1 MGSTSHNWT
10 KLRWALIP
18 FAAAALT
25 LAVLHRAHPV
35 QADQAPPPTIKTL
48 KLGEARPGTLYSMTL
63 AVKDPTQLQGANAVL
78 ATIKDAQG
86 VIDSKWLHT
95 ADLDFYLTLRP
106 RAAGPVTVTLSS
118 TTPAPEITTTLHK
131 ILQAPA
137 LPTET
142 PGAIAAAPN
151 NTWQT
156 AQPIEFGQTIYGS
169 DDERPYAPSRNED
182 GYAAMVKGF
191 QWFKFTFKEPKPR
204 LVYFTLNVT
213 DRDVPL
219 DVDIFEPGKDDVI
232 PYNKGEF
239 VYQVEATQNY
249 PGLYKFRT
257 RILEPN
263 HDYYIRVAG
272 NHPAYQLHT
281 SDFPIPPYTDP
292 HQAVRAGMDFLV
304 NMGDSWLSNTPRR
317 GAVALRTT
325 MQHSETQLCIA
336 CHPAQFTTRGYL
348 TAVHNGYAPTQR
360 PQLEFLADRLYN
372 NARPL
377 YGEPNTNWVRV
388 IYTARTVSSRLP
400 LLVNQFE
407 QNVTHDKP
415 RPNFAIPYAEYLKI
429 HYKGLKEM
437 PGDEADGCEPDVSPF
452 EIATQSWQTFDMVYK
467 QTKDE
472 QWRAERDHVETLA
485 LSDAPKNMIDLNWKI
500 MLLATIDRAKY
511 QSQLDQLIA
520 QLYEYETPQGAW
532 PYPFDKKAKTADFI
546 SYNAVLAVAMA
557 GRRPETDDHLAVAVK
572 AMLAAQRQEGSWEGD
587 PVYQGFNTPFR
598 ATQFAVMALSTL
610 YPGTTQAKNW
620 DAAYPAPPTRLAKK
634 NLPLLLSQLD
644 QYWDPAPGPVLK
656 QIREVLLKSDQP
668 LAREAAARAI
678 GHMADPGSLP
688 ALMQALGDQTKMVQ
702 TSAAYAVRM
711 ILSRRQDVAPEGRKL
726 LIAALASPTPRTR
739 WGAAR
744 VFNQHFRDLT
754 GDKDLLAAL
763 ERTVNDPVP
772 FVRFEAASGLW
783 RWYYW
788 QVNQPEMRRTTLET
802 LATRMNVETDAM
814 VRRGLEESIYDL
826 LDENTGYLTAWV
838 RASAEDDDKKRIGNG
853 YESVVRDQAQVLAK
867 VLREGTPSGREGIL
881 NALWDFHI
889 RHYALPP
896 LKENTVS
903 IGLPAVLTKYVS
915 GVPDLHRPGYEYPP
929 YREAV
934 DFKYDVH
941 NGFFQTR
948 IGNDSDL
955 IHFFKSS
962 GPELEEALLACLK
975 DANDTMKIEVLK
987 AGSTLSG
994 AADERFTLA
1003 ALTLSED
1010 SSPEVRQTVRY
1021 VYEEEQ
1027 RGALNLDPPP
1037 AAQEDVSSRPKRSEV
1052 EGPAVPPTTRADISW
1067 WLAVSERTKLLLSS
1081 TTRSVPQVSLLRPG
1095 IPATDPE
1102 GEHQLSTLSSRAEP
1116 RDLQFYFT
1124 SNNAI
1129 ASPPQKELSSRP
1141 ERTQI
1146 SYLATFPTATYVPFL
1161 QRKPQEAGQ
1170 SHQASLEIWG
1180 SEAEGLAV
1188 PAPDPRLV
1196 TKIVEILQH
1205 GNPDS
1210 QAVVFPMLA
1219 TLPNESPWTTQPEV
1233 LSALRTL
1240 LEQQPRPAN
1249 YAQVL
1254 NAASSFKT
1262 LMRETNLQQQV
1273 LEGLN
1278 DPNPEV
1284 QRAAIRVSL
1293 EHFLADPQTEPLVK
1307 TSFAHLDPS
1316 ATSILLEEVGDPKFM
1331 NRHAGVSGGAISQDQ
1346 AYFLN
1351 KNLVAIKRP
1360 TDLLDNPLVLST
1372 VLASLHNPDNN
1383 VRAAGLDTLRK
1394 VKGVEQR
1401 PEFHAAMEQLQND
1414 NNPRLKLIAAS
1425 VLQGKKLSEALKDV
1439 QPGSVLDFNYF
1450 VAKIEP
1456 ILATQGA
1463 DGKACVFCHASHV
1476 IFKLRPPNDQ
1486 GVFSDQDSEDNY
1498 KYAMH
1503 VVDIN
1508 DPTKS
1513 LILIKPTRPTDSAG
1527 NVGDYLATHNGGQRW
1542 HGNEQSWQYRT
1553 ILEWIRGGRLE
1564 TAVVAK

>member
-1 MGSTSHNWT
+1 V
-10 KLRWALIP
+10 ALHK
-18 FAAAALT
+18 T
-25 LAVLHRAHPV
+25 RPV
-35 QADQAPPPTIKTL
+35 QADQAPPPTQKTL
-48 KLGEARPGTLYSMTL
+48 KLGEAQPGTLYAFTL
-63 AVKDPTQLQGANAVL
+63 AIKNPTQLQGADAVL

-118 TTPAPEITTTLHK
+118 TNQPPEITISLKK
-131 ILQAPA
+131 ILQAPT
-137 LPTET
+137 LPAQT
-142 PGAIAAAPN
+142 PGVIAAAPN
-151 NTWQT
+151 GTWQT
-156 AQPIEFGQTIYGS
+156 AQPFEFGQTVYGA

-182 GYAAMVKGF
+182 GYAAMLKGF

-219 DVDIFEPGKDDVI
+219 DIDIFQPGKDDVA

-263 HDYYIRVAG
+263 HDYYIRIAG

-281 SDFPIPPYTDP
+281 SDFPVPPYADP

-348 TAVHNGYAPTQR
+348 TAVKNGYAPTQR

-400 LLVNQFE
+400 LLTNQFE

-415 RPNFAIPYAEYLKI
+415 RPNFSIPYAQYLKI
-429 HYKGLKEM
+429 HYKNLKEM
-437 PGDEADGCEPDVSPF
+437 PGDEPDGCEPDVSPF

-467 QTKDE
+467 QTKDQ
-472 QWRAERDHVETLA
+472 QWINERDHVEQLA
-485 LSDAPKNMIDLNWKI
+485 TAYEPKNMIDLNWKI
-500 MLLATIDRAKY
+500 MLLATIDKTKY
-511 QSQLDQLIA
+511 QTQLDQLIT

-557 GRRPETDDHLAVAVK
+557 GRRPETDDHLALAVK
-572 AMLAAQRQEGSWEGD
+572 AMMAAQRQEGSWEGD

-610 YPGTTQAKNW
+610 YPGTTEAKNW
-620 DAAYPAPPTRLAKK
+620 DAAYPAPPTKLAKN

-644 QYWDPAPGPVLK
+644 QYWDPAPEPVLK
-656 QIREVLLKSDQP
+656 QIREVLVKSDQP

-711 ILSRRQDVAPEGRKL
+711 ILSRRQDSAPEGRKL
-726 LIAALASPTPRTR
+726 LIAALSSPNPRER

-754 GDKDLLAAL
+754 GDPALLSAL
-763 ERTVNDPVP
+763 ERAINDPVP

-788 QVNQPEMRRTTLET
+788 QVDQPDMRRTTLET

-838 RASAEDDDKKRIGNG
+838 RASAEDADKKRIGDG
-853 YESVVRDQAQVLAK
+853 YESVVHDQAQVLAK
-867 VLREGTPSGREGIL
+867 VLKEGTPLGREGIL

-1003 ALTLSED
+1003 ALTLSQD
-1010 SSPEVRQTVRY
+1010 PNPEVRQTVRY
-1021 VYEEEQ
+1021 VYEDGQ

-1037 AAQEDVSSRPKRSEV
+1037 AVPVTQ
-1052 EGPAVPPTTRADISW
+1052 PAAHLTKPALPLTTAPSF
-1067 WLAVSERTKLLLSS
+1067 
-1081 TTRSVPQVSLLRPG
+1081 
-1095 IPATDPE
+1095 
-1102 GEHQLSTLSSRAEP
+1102 LSSRAEP
-1116 RDLQFYFT
+1116 RDLRFHFT
-1124 SNNAI
+1124 SNEAN
-1129 ASPPQKELSSRP
+1129 ASPQKISLSSRLPRLAVGP
-1141 ERTQI
+1141 ER
-1146 SYLATFPTATYVPFL
+1146 SV
-1161 QRKPQEAGQ
+1161 
-1170 SHQASLEIWG
+1170 
-1180 SEAEGLAV
+1180 AEGPAL
-1188 PAPDPRLV
+1188 PAPPPPNPQLV
-1196 TKIVEILQH
+1196 TQIVEILNH

-1210 QAVVFPMLA
+1210 QAVVLPMLA
-1219 TLPNESPWTTQPEV
+1219 ALPSDSSWANQPEV
-1233 LSALRTL
+1233 LTALRAL

-1249 YAQVL
+1249 YAAVL
-1254 NAASSFKT
+1254 NASSSFKT

-1273 LEGLN
+1273 LSGLN

-1284 QRAAIRVSL
+1284 QRASIRVSL
-1293 EHFLADPQTEPLVK
+1293 EHFLLDPQTGPLVN

-1360 TDLLDNPLVLST
+1360 ADLLGNPLVLTT
-1372 VLASLHNPDNN
+1372 VLNSLHNPDNN

-1394 VKGVEQR
+1394 VKGIEQR
-1401 PEFHAAMEQLQND
+1401 PEFRAAMEQLQND

-1513 LILIKPTRPTDSAG
+1513 LMLIKPTRPTDSAG

-1564 TAVVAK
+1564 TASVAK

>member
-1 MGSTSHNWT
+1 M
-10 KLRWALIP
+10 K
-18 FAAAALT
+18 
-25 LAVLHRAHPV
+25 
-35 QADQAPPPTIKTL
+35 
-48 KLGEARPGTLYSMTL
+48 
-63 AVKDPTQLQGANAVL
+63 
-78 ATIKDAQG
+78 
-86 VIDSKWLHT
+86 T
-95 ADLDFYLTLRP
+95 AD
-106 RAAGPVTVTLSS
+106 AI
-118 TTPAPEITTTLHK
+118 AP
-131 ILQAPA
+131 
-137 LPTET
+137 
-142 PGAIAAAPN
+142 GVIAAAPN
-151 NTWQT
+151 GTWET
-156 AQPIEFGQTIYGS
+156 AQPFEFGQTIYGS
-169 DDERPYAPSRNED
+169 DDERPYAPSMRED

-191 QWFKFTFKEPKPR
+191 QWFKFTFKGEKPR

-219 DVDIFEPGKDDVI
+219 DVDIFQLAPDKTDVAL
-232 PYNKGEF
+232 YNTGEF

-257 RILEPN
+257 RILQPGQE
-263 HDYYIRVAG
+263 YYVRVAG

-292 HQAVRAGMDFLV
+292 HQAVRAGMDFLI

-348 TAVHNGYAPTQR
+348 TAVHNGYPPTQR
-360 PQLEFLADRLYN
+360 AQLEFLADRLYN

-377 YGEPNTNWVRV
+377 YGETHTNWVRV

-400 LLVNQFE
+400 LIVDQFE

-415 RPNFAIPYAEYLKI
+415 RPNFSVPYAEYLKI
-429 HYKGLKEM
+429 HYKNLKEM

-472 QWRAERDHVETLA
+472 EWLTQRDHVERLA
-485 LSDAPKNMIDLNWKI
+485 LPYEPKNMIDLNWKI
-500 MLLATIDRAKY
+500 MLLSTINRAKY
-511 QSQLDQLIA
+511 QAEIDQLID
-520 QLYEYETPQGAW
+520 QLYSYETPQGGW
-532 PYPFDKKAKTADFI
+532 PYPFDKKAKTADFV

-557 GRRPETDDHLAVAVK
+557 GRRPETDEHLALAVK

-620 DAAYPAPPTRLAKK
+620 DAAFPAPPTKLAKN

-644 QYWDPAPGPVLK
+644 QYWDLAPEPVLK
-656 QIREVLLKSDQP
+656 QIREVLVKSDQP

-678 GHMADPGSLP
+678 GHMADAGSLP

-702 TSAAYAVRM
+702 SSAAYAVRM
-711 ILSRRQDVAPEGRKL
+711 ILSRRQDAAPEGRKL
-726 LIAALASPTPRTR
+726 LIAALGSSNPRTR

-754 GDKDLLAAL
+754 GDPELLAAL
-763 ERTVNDPVP
+763 ERDVNDPVP

-788 QVNQPEMRRTTLET
+788 QVDQPEMRRSTLET

-838 RASAEDDDKKRIGNG
+838 RASAEDEDKKRIGDG
-853 YESVVRDQAQVLAK
+853 YEAVVHDQAQVLAK
-867 VLREGTPSGREGIL
+867 VLREGTPLGREGIL

-975 DANDTMKIEVLK
+975 DANDSMKIEVLK

-994 AADERFTLA
+994 AGDERFTLA

-1010 SSPEVRQTVRY
+1010 GSPEVRQTVRY
-1021 VYEEEQ
+1021 VYEDGQ

-1037 AAQEDVSSRPKRSEV
+1037 AASDTHAPPP
-1052 EGPAVPPTTRADISW
+1052 GVPSA
-1067 WLAVSERTKLLLSS
+1067 A
-1081 TTRSVPQVSLLRPG
+1081 Q
-1095 IPATDPE
+1095 
-1102 GEHQLSTLSSRAEP
+1102 
-1116 RDLQFYFT
+1116 
-1124 SNNAI
+1124 
-1129 ASPPQKELSSRP
+1129 
-1141 ERTQI
+1141 
-1146 SYLATFPTATYVPFL
+1146 
-1161 QRKPQEAGQ
+1161 
-1170 SHQASLEIWG
+1170 
-1180 SEAEGLAV
+1180 
-1188 PAPDPRLV
+1188 PDPHLV
-1196 TKIVEILQH
+1196 SKVVEILKH

-1210 QAVVFPMLA
+1210 QAVVLPMLA
-1219 TLPNESPWTTQPEV
+1219 ALPSDSPWATQPEV
-1233 LSALRTL
+1233 LGGLRAL

-1249 YAQVL
+1249 YAAVL

-1262 LMRETNLQQQV
+1262 LMRETDLQQQV
-1273 LEGLN
+1273 LAGLN

-1307 TSFAHLDPS
+1307 TAFAHLDSS
-1316 ATSILLEEVGDPKFM
+1316 AVGVLLEEVGDPKFM

-1401 PEFHAAMEQLQND
+1401 PEFRAAMEQLQND

-1513 LILIKPTRPTDSAG
+1513 LMLIKPTRPTDSAG

-1542 HGNEQSWQYRT
+1542 HGNEDSWQYRT

-1564 TAVVAK
+1564 TAAVAK

>member
-1 MGSTSHNWT
+1 MSRRRWIIQSW
-10 KLRWALIP
+10 KLLSLS
-18 FAAAALT
+18 AAAL
-25 LAVLHRAHPV
+25 LAASLLYVVHANPTP
-35 QADQAPPPTIKTL
+35 APITRQI
-48 KLGEARPGTLYSMTL
+48 KLGVAKPGTIYAFTAS
-63 AVKDPTQLQGANAVL
+63 VKDPAQVQDSDAVQ
-78 ATIKDAQG
+78 ATIRDAQG
-86 VIDSKWLHT
+86 VIDTKYLHT
-95 ADLDFYLTLRP
+95 ADLDFYLTVRP
-106 RAAGPVTVTLSS
+106 RIAGPVTLTLSS
-118 TTPAPEITTTLHK
+118 SKPAPEITTSLRK
-131 ILQAPA
+131 IIQTANAPA
-137 LPTET
+137 I
-142 PGAIAAAPN
+142 IAAAPN

-156 AQPIEFGQTIYGS
+156 AQPFNFGQTIYGGA
-169 DDERPYAPSRNED
+169 DERPYAPARNED
-182 GYAAMVKGF
+182 GYAAMIKGF
-191 QWFKFTFKEPKPR
+191 QWFKFTFSEAKPR

-219 DVDIFEPGKDDVI
+219 DVDIFQPGKDDVV
-232 PYNKGEF
+232 PYTKGEF

-257 RILEPN
+257 RILEPGQQ
-263 HDYYIRVAG
+263 YYVRIAA
-272 NHPAYQLHT
+272 NHPAFQLHT

-292 HQAVRAGMDFLV
+292 HLAVRAGMDFLI

-360 PQLEFLADRLYN
+360 PSLEFLTDRIYN

-377 YGEPNTNWVRV
+377 YGEEHTNWVRV

-400 LLVNQFE
+400 LIADQYE

-415 RPNFAIPYAEYLKI
+415 RPNFSVPYAQYLKI

-467 QTKDE
+467 QTKE
-472 QWRAERDHVETLA
+472 ERWRAERDHVETLA
-485 LSDAPKNMIDLNWKI
+485 SAYEPKNVIDLNWKI
-500 MLLATIDRAKY
+500 MMYATIDKARY
-511 QSQLDQLIA
+511 QSQLDDLIA
-520 QLYEYETPQGAW
+520 KLYEYESPQGGW
-532 PYPFDKKAKTADFI
+532 PYPFDKKAKTADFV

-557 GRRPETDDHLAVAVK
+557 GRRPETDEHLALAVK

-610 YPGTTQAKNW
+610 YPGTTEAKNW
-620 DAAYPAPPTRLAKK
+620 DAGFPPPPTRLAK
-634 NLPLLLSQLD
+634 NDLPLLLSQLD
-644 QYWDPAPGPVLK
+644 QFWDPAPEPVLK
-656 QIREVLLKSDQP
+656 QIREVMLKSDQP

-678 GHMADPGSLP
+678 GHMADAGSLP
-688 ALMQALGDQTKMVQ
+688 ALIEALGDQTKMVQ

-711 ILSRRQDVAPEGRKL
+711 ILSRRQDAAPQGRIL
-726 LIAALASPTPRTR
+726 LIAALGSPSARVR

-763 ERTVNDPVP
+763 EKDVNDPVP
-772 FVRFEAASGLW
+772 YVRFEAASGLW

-788 QVNQPEMRRTTLET
+788 QVDQPDVRRSTLEA

-814 VRRGLEESIYDL
+814 VRRGLQESIYDL

-838 RASAEDDDKKRIGNG
+838 RASAKDEDKEKIEAG
-853 YESVVRDQAQVLAK
+853 YEAVARDQAQVLAK
-867 VLREGTPSGREGIL
+867 VLREGTPLGREGIL
-881 NALWDFHI
+881 NALWDFHV
-889 RHYALPP
+889 RHYALPA

-903 IGLPAVLTKYVS
+903 IGLPAVLTKYVA

-934 DFKYDVH
+934 DFRYDVH

-962 GPELEEALLACLK
+962 GPELEDALLACLK

-994 AADERFTLA
+994 AGDEKFTLA
-1003 ALTLSED
+1003 ALTLSQD
-1010 SSPEVRQTVRY
+1010 PNPEVRQTVRY
-1021 VYEEEQ
+1021 VYEDGQ
-1027 RGALNLDPPP
+1027 RGILNLDPSESTQ
-1037 AAQEDVSSRPKRSEV
+1037 ANMSSRPKRSGV
-1052 EGPAVPPTTRADISW
+1052 EDRRVRASARTLRYDKNVA
-1067 WLAVSERTKLLLSS
+1067 LA
-1081 TTRSVPQVSLLRPG
+1081 
-1095 IPATDPE
+1095 PE
-1102 GEHQLSTLSSRAEP
+1102 GVSYSPQS
-1116 RDLQFYFT
+1116 
-1124 SNNAI
+1124 
-1129 ASPPQKELSSRP
+1129 SPPQ
-1141 ERTQI
+1141 
-1146 SYLATFPTATYVPFL
+1146 
-1161 QRKPQEAGQ
+1161 Q
-1170 SHQASLEIWG
+1170 SGPPS
-1180 SEAEGLAV
+1180 
-1188 PAPDPRLV
+1188 PDPALV
-1196 TKIVEILQH
+1196 AKVVEILH
-1205 GNPDS
+1205 NGNPDS
-1210 QAVVFPMLA
+1210 QAVVLPLLA
-1219 TLPNESPWTTQPEV
+1219 ALPADSPWAHQPEV
-1233 LSALRTL
+1233 LAGLRTL

-1254 NAASSFKT
+1254 NAASSFGT
-1262 LMRETNLQQQV
+1262 LMHEQDLQQQV
-1273 LEGLN
+1273 LAGLN
-1278 DPNPEV
+1278 DRDPEV
-1284 QRAAIRVSL
+1284 QRAAVRVSL

-1307 TSFAHLDPS
+1307 RAFANLDPQ
-1316 ATSILLEEVGDPKFM
+1316 AAGIFLEEVGDPKFM
-1331 NRHAGVSGGAISQDQ
+1331 NRHLGVSGGAVSQDQ

-1351 KNLVAIKRP
+1351 KSLVAIKRP
-1360 TDLLDNPLVLST
+1360 ADLLDNPLVLNT
-1372 VLASLHNPDNN
+1372 VLATLRSPDNN

-1394 VKGVEQR
+1394 VKGVEKR
-1401 PEFHAAMEQLQND
+1401 PEFRAAMEQLQTD
-1414 NNPRLKLIAAS
+1414 SNPRLKLIAAS
-1425 VLQGKKLSEALKDV
+1425 VLQGNKLSEALKDV

-1476 IFKLRPPNDQ
+1476 IFKLAPPNET
-1486 GVFSDQDSEDNY
+1486 GVFSDQDSEQNY

-1503 VVDIN
+1503 VVNIN

-1513 LILIKPTRPTDSAG
+1513 LMLIKPTRPTDSAG

-1542 HGNEQSWQYRT
+1542 PGNEQSWQYRT

-1564 TAVVAK
+1564 TAAVPK

>member
-1 MGSTSHNWT
+1 MRANWA
-10 KLRWALIP
+10 KLCWALVP
-18 FAAAALT
+18 LSAFALIVASL
-25 LAVLHRAHPV
+25 LHTGRSVHAN
-35 QADQAPPPTIKTL
+35 QAPPPTVKEI
-48 KLGEARPGTLYSMTL
+48 KLGTARPGTLYAFTL
-63 AVKDPTQLQGANAVL
+63 AVKDPAQVQGSDAVL
-78 ATIKDAQG
+78 ATVKDAQG

-106 RAAGPVTVTLSS
+106 RAAGPITVSLSS
-118 TTPAPEITTTLHK
+118 TSPAPEVSASLRK
-131 ILQAPA
+131 VLESPA
-137 LPTET
+137 LPTESGIT

-151 NTWQT
+151 GTWQN
-156 AQPIEFGQTIYGS
+156 AQPFEFGQTIFGS
-169 DDERPYAPSRNED
+169 DDERPYAPSRSED

-191 QWFKFTFKEPKPR
+191 QWFKFTFKEAKPR
-204 LVYFTLNVT
+204 LVFFTLNVT

-219 DVDIFEPGKDDVI
+219 DVDIFQLGKGDVV
-232 PYNKGEF
+232 PFNTGEF

-257 RILEPN
+257 RILQPGQE
-263 HDYYIRVAG
+263 YYVRVAG

-281 SDFPIPPYTDP
+281 SDFPVPPYADP
-292 HQAVRAGMDFLV
+292 HLAVRAGMDFLV

-317 GAVALRTT
+317 GAIALRTT

-348 TAVHNGYAPTQR
+348 TAVKNGYAPAQR
-360 PQLEFLADRLYN
+360 AQLEFLMDRIYN

-377 YGEPNTNWVRV
+377 YGETNTNWVRV
-388 IYTARTVSSRLP
+388 IYTARTEASRLP
-400 LLVNQFE
+400 LITNQFE
-407 QNVTHDKP
+407 QNVTHDPP
-415 RPNFAIPYAEYLKI
+415 RPHFNVPYAEYLKI
-429 HYKGLKEM
+429 HYKGLTTM

-452 EIATQSWQTFDMVYK
+452 EIATQSWQAFDMVYK
-467 QTKDE
+467 QTKDP
-472 QWRAERDHVETLA
+472 QWLAQRDHVEHLA
-485 LSDAPKNMIDLNWKI
+485 APDAPKNVIDLNWKI
-500 MLLATIDRAKY
+500 ILLSTIDRARY
-511 QSQLDQLIA
+511 QAQIDQLIT
-520 QLYEYETPQGAW
+520 QLYDYETPQGGW
-532 PYPFDKKAKTADFI
+532 PYPFDKKAKTADFV

-557 GRRPETDDHLAVAVK
+557 GRRPESDEHLALAVK

-620 DAAYPAPPTRLAKK
+620 DAGFPAPPTKLAR
-634 NLPLLLSQLD
+634 NSLPLLLSQLD
-644 QYWDPAPGPVLK
+644 QFWDLAPEPVLK
-656 QIREVLLKSDQP
+656 QIREVLIKSDQP
-668 LAREAAARAI
+668 LAREAAARAL

-688 ALMQALGDQTKMVQ
+688 VLMQALGDQTKMVQ
-702 TSAAYAVRM
+702 SSAAYAVRM
-711 ILSRRQDVAPEGRKL
+711 VLSRRQDAAGAGRTL
-726 LIAALASPTPRTR
+726 LIAALGSPNSRVR

-754 GDKDLLAAL
+754 GDKELLAAL
-763 ERTVNDPVP
+763 ERDVSDPVP

-788 QVNQPEMRRTTLET
+788 QVDQPEMRRSTLET

-838 RASAEDDDKKRIGNG
+838 RASAEDADKNAIGAG
-853 YESVVRDQAQVLAK
+853 YEAVVHDQAQVLAR
-867 VLREGTPSGREGIL
+867 VLRTGTPLGREGIL
-881 NALWDFHI
+881 NALWDFHV
-889 RHYALPP
+889 RHYALPT

-929 YREAV
+929 YRETV

-948 IGNDSDL
+948 VGNDSDL

-994 AADERFTLA
+994 AGDERFALA

-1010 SSPEVRQTVRY
+1010 PNLEVRQTVRY
-1021 VYEEEQ
+1021 VYEDGQ
-1027 RGALNLDPPP
+1027 RGVLNLDAP
-1037 AAQEDVSSRPKRSEV
+1037 AAADPHA
-1052 EGPAVPPTTRADISW
+1052 PA
-1067 WLAVSERTKLLLSS
+1067 
-1081 TTRSVPQVSLLRPG
+1081 Q
-1095 IPATDPE
+1095 
-1102 GEHQLSTLSSRAEP
+1102 
-1116 RDLQFYFT
+1116 
-1124 SNNAI
+1124 
-1129 ASPPQKELSSRP
+1129 
-1141 ERTQI
+1141 
-1146 SYLATFPTATYVPFL
+1146 
-1161 QRKPQEAGQ
+1161 
-1170 SHQASLEIWG
+1170 
-1180 SEAEGLAV
+1180 
-1188 PAPDPRLV
+1188 PDPKLTSKV
-1196 TKIVEILQH
+1196 VEILRH

-1210 QAVVFPMLA
+1210 QAVVLPLLA
-1219 TLPNESPWTTQPEV
+1219 ALPSDSPWAHQPEV
-1233 LSALRTL
+1233 LGGLRAL
-1240 LEQQPRPAN
+1240 LEEQPRPAN

-1262 LMRETNLQQQV
+1262 LMRETDLQQQV
-1273 LEGLN
+1273 LAGLN
-1278 DPNPEV
+1278 DPDPEV
-1284 QRAAIRVSL
+1284 QRAAVRVSL
-1293 EHFLADPQTEPLVK
+1293 EHFLADPATEPLVK
-1307 TSFAHLDPS
+1307 TAFAHLNPS
-1316 ATSILLEEVGDPKFM
+1316 AVGVFLEEVSDPKFM

-1351 KNLVAIKRP
+1351 KSLVAIKRP

-1372 VLASLHNPDNN
+1372 VLASLQNSDNN

-1401 PEFHAAMEQLQND
+1401 PEFHAAMEQLRND
-1414 NNPRLKLIAAS
+1414 SNPRLKLIAVS

-1486 GVFSDQDSEDNY
+1486 GVYSDQDSEDNY

-1508 DPTKS
+1508 DPTRS
-1513 LILIKPTRPTDSAG
+1513 LMLVKPTRPTDSVG

-1542 HGNEQSWQYRT
+1542 HGNEDSWQYRT

-1564 TAVVAK
+1564 TAAVTK